1 MSYSNDLNFTMS
13 YDELVNLS
21 YEKQAY
27 LTRDV
32 ADLTSRGI
40 TVDRIAGIATL
51 RTAFFNIPTDG
62 VMVGLINVAITNR
75 DAAVAPLIVIMQEI
89 FGIAR
94 NTFGQ
99 NSGEYKTF
107 GSTELN
113 RLDPSGL
120 VRLCSNIALRAKN
133 YLSQMTPHGLS
144 ATMITDLE
152 TKANA
157 VQPLIVAVDEAEGNR
172 PLTTVQRH
180 NAANALFDEINAM
193 CGSAQVYYADRNP
206 TKAANYIVYDTAGTV
221 QQRNGDVAKN
231 STVTRELKGIS
242 TTSEFSLKVNEG
254 ASLVFYF
261 SKTEG
266 GTAGTKSIT
275 VANNPNNF
283 ETHTA
288 EALGY
293 NSQTGFIFFCIHNPS
308 IDEVGNYSV
317 KVG

>member
-1 MSYSNDLNFTMS
+1 MSSSNGPNFTMS

-40 TVDRIAGIATL
+40 TVARIAGIATL

-75 DAAVAPLIVIMQEI
+75 DAAVAPLIAIMQEI

-94 NTFGQ
+94 NTFGEK
-99 NSGEYKTF
+99 SGEYKTF

-113 RLDPSGL
+113 RLDPSAL
-120 VRLCSNIALRAKN
+120 VRLCSNIVLRANN
-133 YLSQMTPHGLS
+133 YLSQMAPHGLD
-144 ATMITDLE
+144 AAMVTDLE

-172 PLTTVQRH
+172 PLATVQRH
-180 NAANALFDEINAM
+180 KAANALFDELKSM
-193 CGSAQVYYADRNP
+193 CNTAQVYYADRNP
-206 TKAANYIVYDTAGTV
+206 TKAANYIIYDTAGTV
-221 QQRNGDVAKN
+221 QQRNGDVATN
-231 STVTRELKGIS
+231 STVTRELKGIAANS
-242 TTSEFSLKVNEG
+242 TFSLKVNEG

-266 GTAGTKSIT
+266 GVAGTKSIT

-283 ETHTA
+283 TTTTA

-293 NSQTGFIFFCIHNPS
+293 NNLTGFIYFCIHNPS
-308 IDEVGNYSV
+308 VDEVGNYSV
-317 KVG
+317 KVA